1 MDVDRRVAQV
11 SRAYGALMK
20 VVSLDKNLKLTTK
33 RKIYNTCVLSVLL
46 MKQNVGS
53 SLGSKKRN

>member
-20 VVSLDKNLKLTTK
+20 AVSLDKNLKQTTK
-33 RKIYNTCVLSVLL
+33 RKIYNTCVLCVLL